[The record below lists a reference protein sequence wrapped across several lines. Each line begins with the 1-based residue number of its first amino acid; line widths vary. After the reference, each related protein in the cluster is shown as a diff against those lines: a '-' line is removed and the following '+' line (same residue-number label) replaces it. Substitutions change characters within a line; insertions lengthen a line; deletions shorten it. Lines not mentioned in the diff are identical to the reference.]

1 MTKCSLMKTNTLPRL
16 RSGGRDAHERHLR
29 QRTDARIALSC
40 GRFIS
45 VDAASPL
52 PGVASFSIG
61 EA

>member
-1 MTKCSLMKTNTLPRL
+1 MKTNTLPRL